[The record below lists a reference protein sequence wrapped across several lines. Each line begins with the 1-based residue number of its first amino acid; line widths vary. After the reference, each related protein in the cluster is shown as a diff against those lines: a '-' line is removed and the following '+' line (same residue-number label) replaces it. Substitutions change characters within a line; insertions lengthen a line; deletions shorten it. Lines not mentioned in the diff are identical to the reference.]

1 MQESFMFKNKGR
13 TCSQQFSVNTI
24 VTTNIMDERFVKF
37 LNIYDEFKEGTALR
51 DILNGAIRCYRH
63 GIARPALMLSY
74 IAFIQAVRNNL
85 LNSEMPSGFKKARWD
100 VCMNNL
106 RNEGKW
112 DSEVVDCIKKRANG
126 ADDPAFFELPD
137 TLRDD
142 VCFWR
147 NRRNDC
153 AHYKDSEITLSHVAA
168 FWVFMMDN
176 YNRFT
181 PIGSLM
187 QSVNDYKRHYNLSIT
202 PRDASSDKIFKRLC
216 LAIKTEDDL
225 LQFLRETDSCMQ
237 YEEQVQLLHDLLMNE
252 RHKDKVISLLI
263 GKLKRVK
270 MYLVLKPTDVS
281 IILGNN
287 PEMTRKFWYEDFLL
301 FASCANV
308 YVEMLR
314 AKMIPQGEIKESL
327 EMLLKHEYK
336 RGAFNVDRSEDFN
349 VLKENGLYDIFIEE
363 YLSKDFVCNNPS
375 EKCYKTDFYISLI
388 HRGGISDK
396 LIKALSDSVKGKF
409 PYTLD
414 TRLRNEIFNDEES
427 KKQYF
432 DSINKQ
438 DLDDFLHL
446 A

>member
-1 MQESFMFKNKGR
+1 
-13 TCSQQFSVNTI
+13 
-24 VTTNIMDERFVKF
+24 MDERFINF
-37 LNIYDEFKEGTALR
+37 LNIYDEFKDGTVLR
-51 DILNGAIRCYRH
+51 DILNDAIRCYRN

-74 IAFIQAVRNNL
+74 IAFIQAVKDNL
-85 LNSEMPSGFKKARWD
+85 LKSDMPKGFNEPKWKACMSKLRQENTWD
-100 VCMNNL
+100 EQVI
-106 RNEGKW
+106 
-112 DSEVVDCIKKRANG
+112 SCIKCRDK
-126 ADDPAFFELPD
+126 PPYFELTD
-137 TLRDD
+137 SLRDD
-142 VCFWR
+142 VCYWR

-168 FWVFMMDN
+168 FWVFIMDN
-176 YNRFT
+176 YNKFT

-187 QSVNDYKRHYNLSIT
+187 QSVNDYKRHYNVSIT
-202 PRDASSDKIFKRLC
+202 PKGTSSEVIFKRLC

-225 LQFLRETDSCMQ
+225 LLFLKETDSCMQ
-237 YEEQVQLLHDLLMNE
+237 YEEQAQLLHDLLMNE

-263 GKLKRVK
+263 GKLKQVK
-270 MYLVLKPTDVS
+270 MYLALKPADVS
-281 IILGNN
+281 VVLGNN
-287 PEMTRKFWYEDFLL
+287 PEMTRKFWYEDFQL

-327 EMLLKHEYK
+327 EMFLKHEYK
-336 RGAFNVDRSEDFN
+336 RGAFNVNRSEDFN

-396 LIKALSDSVKGKF
+396 LIKALSESIKGTF
-409 PYTLD
+409 PYTLED
-414 TRLRNEIFNDEES
+414 RLKGEIFKEKEN
-427 KKQYF
+427 KKQYL
-432 DSINKQ
+432 DSIARL
-438 DLDDFLHL
+438 DLDDFLDL

>member
-1 MQESFMFKNKGR
+1 
-13 TCSQQFSVNTI
+13 
-24 VTTNIMDERFVKF
+24 MDERFINF
-37 LNIYDEFKEGTALR
+37 LNIYDEFKDGTILR
-51 DILNGAIRCYRH
+51 DILNDVIRCYRN

-74 IAFIQAVRNNL
+74 IAFIQAVKDNL
-85 LNSEMPSGFKKARWD
+85 LKSDMPKGFNEPRWNA
-100 VCMNNL
+100 CMSKL
-106 RNEGKW
+106 RQENTW
-112 DSEVVDCIKKRANG
+112 DEQVISCIKCRDK
-126 ADDPAFFELPD
+126 PPYFELTD
-137 TLRDD
+137 SLRDD
-142 VCFWR
+142 VCYWR

-168 FWVFMMDN
+168 FWVFIMDN
-176 YNRFT
+176 YNKFT

-187 QSVNDYKRHYNLSIT
+187 QSVNDYKRHYNVSIT
-202 PRDASSDKIFKRLC
+202 PKGTSTEVIFKRLC

-225 LQFLRETDSCMQ
+225 LLFLKETDSCMQ
-237 YEEQVQLLHDLLMNE
+237 YEEQAQLLHDLLMNE

-263 GKLKRVK
+263 GKLKQVK
-270 MYLVLKPTDVS
+270 MYLALKPADVS
-281 IILGNN
+281 VVLGNN
-287 PEMTRKFWYEDFLL
+287 PEMTRKFWYEDFQL

-327 EMLLKHEYK
+327 EMFLKHEYK
-336 RGAFNVDRSEDFN
+336 RGAFNVDSPEYFN

-396 LIKALSDSVKGKF
+396 LIKALSESIKGTF
-409 PYTLD
+409 PYTLEN
-414 TRLRNEIFNDEES
+414 RLKGEIFKEKEN
-427 KKQYF
+427 KKQYL
-432 DSINKQ
+432 DSIARL
-438 DLDDFLHL
+438 DLDDFLDL

>member
-1 MQESFMFKNKGR
+1 
-13 TCSQQFSVNTI
+13 
-24 VTTNIMDERFVKF
+24 MDERFIDF
-37 LNIYDEFKEGTALR
+37 LNIYDEFKDGTILR
-51 DILNGAIRCYRH
+51 DILNDAIRCYRN

-74 IAFIQAVRNNL
+74 IAFIQAVKDNL
-85 LNSEMPSGFKKARWD
+85 LKSDMPKGFNEPRWNA
-100 VCMNNL
+100 CMSKL
-106 RNEGKW
+106 RQENTW
-112 DSEVVDCIKKRANG
+112 DEQVISCIKCRDK
-126 ADDPAFFELPD
+126 PPYFELTD
-137 TLRDD
+137 SLRDD
-142 VCFWR
+142 VCYWR

-168 FWVFMMDN
+168 FWVFIMDN
-176 YNRFT
+176 YNKFT

-187 QSVNDYKRHYNLSIT
+187 QSVNDYKRHYNVSIT
-202 PRDASSDKIFKRLC
+202 PKGTSTEVIFKRLC

-225 LQFLRETDSCMQ
+225 LLFLKETDSCMQ
-237 YEEQVQLLHDLLMNE
+237 YEEQAQLLHDLLMNE

-263 GKLKRVK
+263 GKLKQVK
-270 MYLVLKPTDVS
+270 MYLALKPADVS
-281 IILGNN
+281 VVLGNN
-287 PEMTRKFWYEDFLL
+287 PEMTRKFWYEDFQL

-327 EMLLKHEYK
+327 EMFLKHEYK
-336 RGAFNVDRSEDFN
+336 RGAFNVDSPEYFN

-396 LIKALSDSVKGKF
+396 LIKALSESIKGTF
-409 PYTLD
+409 PYTLEN
-414 TRLRNEIFNDEES
+414 RLKGEIFKEKEN
-427 KKQYF
+427 KKQYL
-432 DSINKQ
+432 DSIARL
-438 DLDDFLHL
+438 DLDDFLDL

>member
-1 MQESFMFKNKGR
+1 
-13 TCSQQFSVNTI
+13 
-24 VTTNIMDERFVKF
+24 MDERFINF
-37 LNIYDEFKEGTALR
+37 LNIYDEFKDGTILR
-51 DILNGAIRCYRH
+51 DILNDAIRCYRN

-74 IAFIQAVRNNL
+74 IAFIQAVKDNL
-85 LNSEMPSGFKKARWD
+85 LKSDMPKGFNEPRWKACMSKLRQENAWD
-100 VCMNNL
+100 EQVI
-106 RNEGKW
+106 
-112 DSEVVDCIKKRANG
+112 SCIKCRDK
-126 ADDPAFFELPD
+126 PSYFELTD
-137 TLRDD
+137 SLRDD
-142 VCFWR
+142 VCYWR

-168 FWVFMMDN
+168 FWVFIMDN
-176 YNRFT
+176 YNKFT

-187 QSVNDYKRHYNLSIT
+187 QSVNDYKRHYNVSIT
-202 PRDASSDKIFKRLC
+202 PKGTSTEVIFKRLC

-225 LQFLRETDSCMQ
+225 LLFLKETDSCMQ
-237 YEEQVQLLHDLLMNE
+237 YEEQAQLLHDLLMNE

-263 GKLKRVK
+263 GKLKQVK
-270 MYLVLKPTDVS
+270 MYLALKPADVS
-281 IILGNN
+281 VVLGNN
-287 PEMTRKFWYEDFLL
+287 PEMTRKFWYEDFQL

-327 EMLLKHEYK
+327 EMFLKHEYK
-336 RGAFNVDRSEDFN
+336 RGAFNVDSPEYFN

-396 LIKALSDSVKGKF
+396 LIKALSEAIKGTF
-409 PYTLD
+409 PYTLED
-414 TRLRNEIFNDEES
+414 RLKGEIFKEKEN
-427 KKQYF
+427 KKQYL
-432 DSINKQ
+432 DSIARL
-438 DLDDFLHL
+438 DLDDFLDL

>member
-1 MQESFMFKNKGR
+1 
-13 TCSQQFSVNTI
+13 
-24 VTTNIMDERFVKF
+24 MDERFINF
-37 LNIYDEFKEGTALR
+37 LNIYDEFKDGTVLR
-51 DILNGAIRCYRH
+51 DILNDAIRCYRN

-74 IAFIQAVRNNL
+74 IAFIQAVRDNL
-85 LNSEMPSGFKKARWD
+85 LKSDMPKGFNEPRWKACMSKLRQENAWD
-100 VCMNNL
+100 EQVI
-106 RNEGKW
+106 
-112 DSEVVDCIKKRANG
+112 SCIKCRDK
-126 ADDPAFFELPD
+126 PPYFELTD
-137 TLRDD
+137 SLRDD
-142 VCFWR
+142 VCYWR

-168 FWVFMMDN
+168 FWVFIMDN
-176 YNRFT
+176 YNKFT

-187 QSVNDYKRHYNLSIT
+187 QSVNDYKRHYNVSIT
-202 PRDASSDKIFKRLC
+202 PKGTSTEVIFKRLC

-225 LQFLRETDSCMQ
+225 LLFLKETDSCMQ

-263 GKLKRVK
+263 GKLKQVK
-270 MYLVLKPTDVS
+270 MYLALKPADVS
-281 IILGNN
+281 VVLGNN
-287 PEMTRKFWYEDFLL
+287 PEMTRKFWYEDFQL

-327 EMLLKHEYK
+327 EMFLKHEYK
-336 RGAFNVDRSEDFN
+336 RGAFNVDSPEYFN

-396 LIKALSDSVKGKF
+396 LIKALSESIKGTF
-409 PYTLD
+409 PYTLEN
-414 TRLRNEIFNDEES
+414 RLKGEIFKEKEN
-427 KKQYF
+427 KKQYL
-432 DSINKQ
+432 DSIARL
-438 DLDDFLHL
+438 DLDDFLDL

>member
-1 MQESFMFKNKGR
+1 
-13 TCSQQFSVNTI
+13 
-24 VTTNIMDERFVKF
+24 MDERFVKF

-51 DILNGAIRCYRH
+51 DVLNDAICCYRH

-100 VCMNNL
+100 ACMNNL
-106 RNEGKW
+106 RSEDKW
-112 DSEVVDCIKKRANG
+112 DSEVVVCIRKRANG
-126 ADDPAFFELPD
+126 TNDPAFFELPD

-176 YNRFT
+176 YNKFT

-202 PRDASSDKIFKRLC
+202 PREASTDKIFKRLC
-216 LAIKTEDDL
+216 LAINTDDDL
-225 LQFLRETDSCMQ
+225 LLFLRETDSCMK
-237 YEEQVQLLHDLLMNE
+237 YEEQAKLLHDLLMIE
-252 RHKDKVISLLI
+252 RHRVKVISFLVDN
-263 GKLKRVK
+263 LKRVR
-270 MYLVLKPTDVS
+270 MYLALKPADVS

-287 PEMTRKFWYEDFLL
+287 PEMTRKLWYDDFML

-314 AKMIPQGEIKESL
+314 AKMIPRGEIKESL

-336 RGAFNVDRSEDFN
+336 RGAFNVDSPENFN

-363 YLSKDFVCNNPS
+363 YLSKNFVCNNPS

-388 HRGGISDK
+388 DRGGISDR
-396 LIKALSDSVKGKF
+396 LIKALSESIKGTF
-409 PYTLD
+409 PYTLEN
-414 TRLRNEIFNDEES
+414 RLKGEIFKEEEN

-432 DSINKQ
+432 ESIARL
-438 DLDDFLHL
+438 DLEDFLDL

>member
-1 MQESFMFKNKGR
+1 MN
-13 TCSQQFSVNTI
+13 
-24 VTTNIMDERFVKF
+24 ERFVKF

-51 DILNGAIRCYRH
+51 DVLNDAICCYRH

-100 VCMNNL
+100 ACMNNL
-106 RNEGKW
+106 RSEDKW
-112 DSEVVDCIKKRANG
+112 DSEVVVCIRKRANG
-126 ADDPAFFELPD
+126 TNDPAFFELPD

-176 YNRFT
+176 YNKFT

-202 PRDASSDKIFKRLC
+202 PREASTDKIFKRLC
-216 LAIKTEDDL
+216 LAINTDDDL
-225 LQFLRETDSCMQ
+225 LLFLRETDSCMK
-237 YEEQVQLLHDLLMNE
+237 YEEQAKLLHDLLMIE
-252 RHKDKVISLLI
+252 RHRVKVISFLVDN
-263 GKLKRVK
+263 LKRVR
-270 MYLVLKPTDVS
+270 MYLALKPADVS

-287 PEMTRKFWYEDFLL
+287 PEMTRKLWYDDFML

-314 AKMIPQGEIKESL
+314 AKMIPRGEIKESL

-336 RGAFNVDRSEDFN
+336 RGAFNVDSPENFN

-363 YLSKDFVCNNPS
+363 YLSKNFVCNNPS

-388 HRGGISDK
+388 DRGGISDR
-396 LIKALSDSVKGKF
+396 LIKALSESIKGTF
-409 PYTLD
+409 PYTLEN
-414 TRLRNEIFNDEES
+414 RLKGEIFKEEN

-432 DSINKQ
+432 ESIARL
-438 DLDDFLHL
+438 DLEDFLDL